1 MHPPSPAPNEGA
13 TATPSA
19 SLMRLKSILIP
30 AAAFAIAALVSW
42 QSARVLVRMVES
54 RSVVAVETA
63 LANGGHD
70 WATVIGDGLQIVIEG
85 QAPSEAMRFR
95 AMSAA
100 GTVVDASRVIDNMR
114 VRDPDGVVAPDFA
127 VEILRNDSGVSLVG
141 LIPAATDRE
150 ALAARI
156 AAAAGGQ
163 NVADLLQTA
172 DYPVPHG
179 WDSALDYALLA
190 LARLPRSKISVEA
203 GAVELTAIA
212 ASREERQR
220 LEADLARAAP
230 RDLVIE
236 MTINAPRPVIT
247 PFTLRFT
254 IDDRG
259 ARFDACAADTEEARD
274 AILAAGL
281 AAGAPPAQSCTLALG
296 VPSGTWG
303 RATARAIAALAEL
316 GGGTLTF
323 SDADVTLVAA
333 EGTDPALFDRVVG
346 ELGNALPDIY
356 SLDATL
362 PDPMLATEQGP
373 PEFTATLDDSGTVT
387 LRGRVAD
394 DLTNQTAETFAQAN
408 FGAGNVTMGTRLS
421 PEGLPQG
428 WTIRVLAGIE
438 ALSHLGEGT
447 VRVLPETLRIS
458 GRSGEADAEDAISR
472 MLIERLGQSADFD
485 LAVTYDESLD
495 PIAALPTPEECVAQI
510 TTVTADHKITFD
522 PGSATI
528 SADGVV
534 VLDSVAEILRR
545 CAELRL
551 RIAGYTDSQGRDETN
566 LALSQARAE
575 AVLQAL
581 RARRVPVSAFE
592 AIGYGEADPIADNET
607 DAGREANR
615 RIEFSLIQ
623 DTPAAPVDPVE
634 IWPDAP
640 GPLAPGTGSGG
651 PERPAIRLEPRP
663 DGLAAETAAGEDSE
677 G

>member
-1 MHPPSPAPNEGA
+1 
-13 TATPSA
+13 
-19 SLMRLKSILIP
+19 MRLKSVLLP

-42 QSARVLVRMVES
+42 QSARVLVQVVES
-54 RSVVAVETA
+54 RSVIAVQEA
-63 LANGGHD
+63 LATGGHD
-70 WATVIGDGLQIVIEG
+70 WAQVIGDGLQIVIEG

-95 AMSAA
+95 AISAA

-114 VRDPDGVVAPDFA
+114 VRDPDGIVAPDFA

-141 LIPAATDRE
+141 LIPAATDRA

-156 AAAAGGQ
+156 AEAAPGQ

-172 DYPVPHG
+172 DYPVPAG
-179 WDSALDYALLA
+179 WDAALDYALVA
-190 LARLPRSKISVEA
+190 LARLPRSKISVGA
-203 GAVELTAIA
+203 GAVEVTAIA

-220 LEADLARAAP
+220 LESDLGRVAP
-230 RDLVIE
+230 PGLDIE
-236 MTINAPRPVIT
+236 MTINAPRPVVT

-254 IDDRG
+254 IDADG
-259 ARFDACAADTEEARD
+259 ARFDACAADTEEAREI
-274 AILAAGL
+274 ILAAGA
-281 AAGAPPAQSCTLALG
+281 AAGAPASQTCTLALG
-296 VPSGTWG
+296 VPSRTWG
-303 RATARAIAALAEL
+303 QATARAIAALAQL
-316 GGGTLTF
+316 GGGTVTF

-333 EGTDPALFDRVVG
+333 AGTDPALFDRVVG

-356 SLDATL
+356 SLDASL
-362 PDPMLATEQGP
+362 PDPTVAAEQGP
-373 PEFTATLDDSGTVT
+373 PEFTATLSAEGAVT

-394 DLTNQTAETFAQAN
+394 DLMNETAETFAQAN
-408 FGAGNVTMGTRLS
+408 FGAGNVTMGTRLA

-438 ALSHLGEGT
+438 ALSHLGEG
-447 VRVLPETLRIS
+447 RVLVQPDSLRIS

-472 MLIERLGQSADFD
+472 MLIERLGQSADFTI
-485 LAVTYDESLD
+485 AVGYDESLD

-510 TTVTADHKITFD
+510 TAVTADRKITFD

-528 SADGVV
+528 STDGLV

-551 RIAGYTDSQGRDETN
+551 RIAGYTDSQGRDESN

-592 AIGYGEADPIADNET
+592 AVGYGEADPIADNET
-607 DAGREANR
+607 EAGREANR
-615 RIEFSLIQ
+615 RIEFSLIS
-623 DTPAAPVDPVE
+623 DAPPAPPADPAD

-640 GPLAPGTGSGG
+640 GPLAPGTGTGG
-651 PERPAIRLEPRP
+651 PERPPIRPELRP
-663 DGLAAETAAGEDSE
+663 EGLGDTAAGDDSE